1 MKISIV
7 EDEAVWR
14 EQIQSMIEKYGR
26 EQNIS
31 FQISAYEKGRDF
43 MESADADLLFLDIEL
58 AEGEDGF
65 GIARQLMDSG
75 NQCKVC
81 FLTSHTEMARLG
93 YRVNAFRYIDKR
105 HLEEIT
111 EALDFFL
118 AARIQDRITQTSH
131 TPNQLKTFKFLA
143 LDANI
148 FVH

>member
-65 GIARQLMDSG
+65 WDCQA
-75 NQCKVC
+75 
-81 FLTSHTEMARLG
+81 
-93 YRVNAFRYIDKR
+93 IDGFWK
-105 HLEEIT
+105 
-111 EALDFFL
+111 
-118 AARIQDRITQTSH
+118 S
-131 TPNQLKTFKFLA
+131 
-143 LDANI
+143 
-148 FVH
+148 V

>member
-105 HLEEIT
+105 HLEEIIRSG
-111 EALDFFL
+111 ACKKAAFSWSAFL
-118 AARIQDRITQTSH
+118 
-131 TPNQLKTFKFLA
+131 
-143 LDANI
+143 
-148 FVH
+148 